1 MGKQRIVIRMAVEG
15 RQATLKNLREGRD
28 RGRDLP
34 SRRRQRRRKTVEHRT
49 PPTSKKPTEDSL
61 VFLFSSRVFHS
72 SASRPQS
79 VYIKQTARLVFG

>member
-34 SRRRQRRRKTVEHRT
+34 SRRRQ
-49 PPTSKKPTEDSL
+49 
-61 VFLFSSRVFHS
+61 
-72 SASRPQS
+72 
-79 VYIKQTARLVFG
+79 